1 MAGCGTYHPDEEELA
16 EVLGSNTP
24 VRCRIRSV
32 PLAVGSGFPGF
43 RTGLPTLDLGP
54 QRAQEALD
62 GFGGHVA
69 LGKLPSSEPRRW
81 RALVAVDRGTMGG
94 TQGAR
99 QLAVALGAARDSWP
113 TKRELGV
120 WWDRSFTGG
129 AESGQMGPLGGS
141 GCLGSCN
148 GGNRF
153 CTFNIFVVLIEKG
166 VLFLF

>member
-1 MAGCGTYHPDEEELA
+1 M
-16 EVLGSNTP
+16 
-24 VRCRIRSV
+24 
-32 PLAVGSGFPGF
+32 PLALGSGFPGF

-99 QLAVALGAARDSWP
+99 QLAVALGAARVSWP

-129 AESGQMGPLGGS
+129 AEWS
-141 GCLGSCN
+141 N
-148 GGNRF
+148 GASWWKWLLWVPQWREQILYF
-153 CTFNIFVVLIEKG
+153 QHFRCVD
-166 VLFLF
+166 